1 MFVHEQNLK
10 TKIEE
15 NYNSLAD
22 VLQDFYDQEY
32 LPMRERLLTLTFCE
46 EIPENF
52 EIATSIFNEYY
63 ASDMVSRYNFGMRGY
78 GDGNQKEQLT
88 GIIGQT
94 VLADLLGLERPDGA
108 DGFDNGVDFVING
121 RKVDIKTMTRTV
133 PVRDH
138 YVHNFI
144 VYPKKYTVEF
154 YIFASYNIRT
164 GVLSICGF
172 VSKEEFL
179 ARAKFYNKGDLRYRD
194 DGTSFPTKAPLY
206 EIRQSDLNKVTSLN
220 DLKTGIR

>member
-1 MFVHEQNLK
+1 MIDIRVTEEQK
-10 TKIEE
+10 
-15 NYNSLAD
+15 A
-22 VLQDFYDQEY
+22 
-32 LPMRERLLTLTFCE
+32 
-46 EIPENF
+46 
-52 EIATSIFNEYY
+52 Y
-63 ASDMVSRYNFGMRGY
+63 ASDMVARYNFGRRGY

-94 VLADLLGLERPDGA
+94 VLADVLGLDRPNGA
-108 DGFDNGVDFVING
+108 GGFDNGVDFVING
-121 RKVDIKTMTRTV
+121 RKVDIKTMSRTV

-144 VYPKKYTVEF
+144 GYQMRYNVDF
-154 YIFASYNIRT
+154 YIFASYNTRT

-179 ARAKFYNKGDLRYRD
+179 ERAKLYNKGDLRYRD

-206 EIRQSDLNKVTSLN
+206 EIRQSDLNQVATLH
-220 DLKTGIR
+220 DLRSGIR